1 MKQYIIFKTNSQ
13 SLGIEI
19 DKVDKIIEF
28 EEGKKMPESLSYMIG
43 VIEYN
48 GIVLPVVDLSKRLYN
63 IDISRDINTKI
74 IVINWKEK
82 LLGLAVEDIT
92 GIESY
97 GDEYEEPIDELAVS
111 KEYVEGFIKL
121 ENDIIIVLNV
131 DELFNKDQEML
142 LLDDLNMGKAM
153 ESKKEEN
160 II

>member
-121 ENDIIIVLNV
+121 EDDIIIVLNV